1 MTVRAEAREEVTGGG
16 EDGGVRRGRLDSPW
30 LFVVAIGVL
39 LLIFGEQ
46 FIRDPS
52 LTAPT
57 RDPAWYTWRAG
68 IIVHSNP
75 GLVPQDWGP
84 FHMFGGGYRVSV
96 PLIGA
101 LLQDI
106 AGTDQSS
113 FAAFMMIFV
122 PILAG
127 LAFGAGAYR
136 STKSPTLYLLTM
148 FVTGVFFL
156 TTPPDEL
163 ELVMRWF
170 RIPRDIVFAFVT
182 AVRFV
187 PVLMLDALQIM
198 DAQKS
203 RGLELQKGNIISR
216 LRRFIPIL
224 IPLVVDAVIRSG
236 ELAEAMESRA
246 YGAVKKPTSLYI
258 LSMRSADTVVAAS
271 SVLLTGLAAYLFLT
285 LL

>member
-1 MTVRAEAREEVTGGG
+1 MQWIAQGFIF
-16 EDGGVRRGRLDSPW
+16 RRVSSPFHRLDPR
-30 LFVVAIGVL
+30 VK
-39 LLIFGEQ
+39 LLISIELFALALLVSSPVQVVIAVAGV
-46 FIRDPS
+46 FTLAGVAKILRRMSRS
-52 LTAPT
+52 LT
-57 RDPAWYTWRAG
+57 YT
-68 IIVHSNP
+68 
-75 GLVPQDWGP
+75 
-84 FHMFGGGYRVSV
+84 
-96 PLIGA
+96 LI
-101 LLQDI
+101 
-106 AGTDQSS
+106 
-113 FAAFMMIFV
+113 FAVMIFV
-122 PILAG
+122 INLIVGYPLIESIVIATRFI
-127 LAFGAGAYR
+127 AIVGAT
-136 STKSPTLYLLTM
+136 S
-148 FVTGVFFL
+148 VFFL

-258 LSMRSADTVVAAS
+258 LSLRSADTVVAAS